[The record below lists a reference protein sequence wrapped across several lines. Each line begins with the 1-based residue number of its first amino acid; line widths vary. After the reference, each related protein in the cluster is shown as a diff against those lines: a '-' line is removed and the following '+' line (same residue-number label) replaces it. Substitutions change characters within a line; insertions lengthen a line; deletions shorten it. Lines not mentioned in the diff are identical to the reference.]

1 LLSKGGRAKQIST
14 RPGNAD
20 TAAHSRIPKQDDT
33 GRIEVIAEGTGTGDG
48 AVPAPAIRL
57 LKHLDFILFIAC
69 RAGNVFG
76 VQMLTIAVGWHVYRM
91 TGNVLDLGL
100 VGLFQFLP
108 VLLLFLAGGMAA
120 DRFDRRL
127 IIASCNGLQALAA
140 SLICAYMLSGPAN
153 VWPVF
158 GLLAIHGT
166 ARAFLHPATQS
177 ILPNIVPR
185 EIFSNA
191 IAMTSSVNKFGQLA
205 GPAIGGVLIAL
216 IGEWTYLVVA
226 ILFCLAATAAIMI
239 RIRLTVRGREPFGLK
254 TVLGGFD
261 YIWRKKIILGAVSID
276 LAAVLFGG
284 ILGMLP
290 VYAIDILKVGPEA
303 LGAMRAAPALGALA
317 VALVLTQLR
326 ATRGMGVAFFVS
338 LAVFGSAILVFSL
351 STLFWLT
358 LVALVLYGAADMV
371 SVYIRQTL
379 VQIETPDE
387 LRGRVSAVNSVS
399 INASNELG
407 DFRAGLMA
415 AAIGTV
421 PAVFIGGMV
430 TLGVAALWWKLFPD
444 LRKVDRI

>member
-1 LLSKGGRAKQIST
+1 
-14 RPGNAD
+14 
-20 TAAHSRIPKQDDT
+20 
-33 GRIEVIAEGTGTGDG
+33 
-48 AVPAPAIRL
+48 
-57 LKHLDFILFIAC
+57 
-69 RAGNVFG
+69 
-76 VQMLTIAVGWHVYRM
+76 M

-100 VGLFQFLP
+100 VGLFQFAP

-127 IIASCNGLQALAA
+127 IIAACNGLQALAA
-140 SLICAYMLSGPAN
+140 SLISAYMLTGPTN

-158 GLLAIHGT
+158 GLLAVHGS

-185 EIFSNA
+185 DVFSNA
-191 IAMTSSVNKFGQLA
+191 IAVTSSVNKFGQLS
-205 GPAIGGVLIAL
+205 GPALGGVLIAL
-216 IGEWTYLVVA
+216 IGEWTYLVAAV
-226 ILFCLAATAAIMI
+226 LFCLAAVAAVMI
-239 RIRLTVRGREPFGLK
+239 RVRLAVRGREPFGLK

-261 YIWRKKIILGAVSID
+261 YIWRRKIILGAVSID
-276 LAAVLFGG
+276 LVAVLFGG
-284 ILGMLP
+284 VLGMLP

-303 LGAMRAAPALGALA
+303 LGVMRAMPALGALA
-317 VALVLTQLR
+317 VALILAQLR
-326 ATRGMGVAFFVS
+326 VTRRMGTTFFVS
-338 LAVFGSAILVFSL
+338 LAVFGMAILVFSL
-351 STLFWLT
+351 SGVFWLS
-358 LVALVLYGAADMV
+358 LAALAVYGAADMV

-421 PAVFIGGMV
+421 PAVFVGGLV
-430 TLGVAALWWKLFPD
+430 TLGVTALWWKMFPD
-444 LRKVDRI
+444 LRKVDGI